1 VPHPGGIRG
10 QAGCGSGQPGLLVG
24 DPAHSRG
31 LELDEHCGPLQPRP
45 FYDAMILWLRGLLS
59 WNKNVWHSPSIY
71 FSLFRAGP
79 TPKRQKHQQQA
90 VRDPVWGEVRGFGE
104 EEGSCFPCCEAACSD
119 GSSEVLG
126 SPERSSWE
134 GFWWHHALRVC
145 IAPRTS
151 CRSRNFF
158 GGMVVSQQ
166 VQGALVCMA
175 ATRRCGGMDVTKQCC
190 ATRGAVQSCSDGHR
204 GHRDSRGTNNALQ
217 TPCMQEAGRAVGC
230 SRRWMRC

>member
-1 VPHPGGIRG
+1 MSRSCPGAEEPKEVMALRLPKEAVGAPSWRHSRPG
-10 QAGCGSGQPGLLVG
+10 WMWLWAAWAAGWRPS
-24 DPAHSRG
+24 HSRG

-104 EEGSCFPCCEAACSD
+104 EEGSCFPCCEAACSG

-126 SPERSSWE
+126 SPEHSSWE

-145 IAPRTS
+145 IAPRTW

-166 VQGALVCMA
+166 V
-175 ATRRCGGMDVTKQCC
+175 
-190 ATRGAVQSCSDGHR
+190 
-204 GHRDSRGTNNALQ
+204 
-217 TPCMQEAGRAVGC
+217 
-230 SRRWMRC
+230 